1 MKVRDF
7 EKAISELNC
16 PIELDE
22 VRLKDGHVCR
32 FYGHGIPHLL
42 KYVDANESYWDV
54 KLFMWDEFGRGYSV
68 TLSTVKA
75 EDITSSTHE
84 GVTEEDYDRDTL
96 YDLKFD

>member
-22 VRLKDGHVCR
+22 VRLKDGHVRR
-32 FYGHGIPHLL
+32 FYGHRAPLL
-42 KYVDANESYWDV
+42 MFAVETNKAY
-54 KLFMWDEFGRGYSV
+54 KGGQLLMWDEFGRGYSV
-68 TLSTVKA
+68 TLFTVNA
-75 EDITSSTHE
+75 EDITSSAHE

-96 YDLKFD
+96 YDLKFE